1 MGTLVF
7 GGKEPDLFSHSS
19 HGVNGEAHPQ
29 HTCTG
34 HPGPSAVVETI
45 NTAVCCHEKQK
56 RLHFITNLV
65 VSPTATCSIPSKQV
79 QANFCVLIV
88 HPCGRVSRQDLSQA

>member
-1 MGTLVF
+1 MF
-7 GGKEPDLFSHSS
+7 GGKEPDLFSHLP

-65 VSPTATCSIPSKQV
+65 VSPTATCSIPSKTGAGEFLCAYCAPV
-79 QANFCVLIV
+79 WEGL
-88 HPCGRVSRQDLSQA
+88 